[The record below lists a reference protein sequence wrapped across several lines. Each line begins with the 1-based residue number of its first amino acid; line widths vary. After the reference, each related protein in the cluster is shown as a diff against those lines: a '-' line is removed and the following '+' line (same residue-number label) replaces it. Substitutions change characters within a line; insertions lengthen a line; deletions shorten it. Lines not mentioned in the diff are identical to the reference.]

1 VGIVPLE
8 APALGCVAAEP
19 TKGVGSV
26 DCHSVRDSPTSRV
39 PRGRLWLDVAIKVL
53 TIALL
58 AWAVASPDL
67 PQFQGKAFTG
77 RALAYPVALL
87 ALPVGWWL
95 FARRIF
101 PFPVIPDVLVGLPFL
116 IDVVGNALNLY
127 DTIDAWDDLNHLVN
141 WSLHTAAIGLL
152 LRYGSWGFWTRVA
165 LALCWAVTTALLWE
179 LAEFA
184 TFVQDSPE
192 AATAYADT
200 LGDLA
205 LGMTGGLVAAVVTS
219 RLPALPPQSTADRE
233 AGAGSATARR

>member
-1 VGIVPLE
+1 VGI
-8 APALGCVAAEP
+8 APPSLPNEI
-19 TKGVGSV
+19 GSV
-26 DCHSVRDSPTSRV
+26 DSALVRDRPSFRV
-39 PRGRLWLDVAIKVL
+39 PRSWLWLDVAIKVA
-53 TIALL
+53 TVALL
-58 AWAVASPDL
+58 VWAVASPDL

-87 ALPVGWWL
+87 AVPVAWWL
-95 FARRIF
+95 FARRTI
-101 PFPVIPDVLVGLPFL
+101 PFPVLPDVLIGLPFL
-116 IDVVGNALNLY
+116 IDVIGNALNLY

-165 LALCWAVTTALLWE
+165 LGLCWAVTTAVLWE
-179 LAEFA
+179 FAEFA

-205 LGMTGGLVAAVVTS
+205 LGMIGGLVAA
-219 RLPALPPQSTADRE
+219 LL
-233 AGAGSATARR
+233 TARLAPLPGPSPARTPLETASA